1 MEWKFVLL
9 ASHLM
14 DKKLLEELKQ
24 RLITQKASLE
34 KELESFA
41 KEDKNLANNWD
52 ARYPNHENGSMEEE
66 ADEAQE
72 YDNLLSLEH
81 SLELKLKDVNS
92 ALKKISGEQSRT
104 IEKGN
109 YGICE
114 KCGKKMDIKR
124 LNACPEA
131 KICIKC
137 KK

>member
-1 MEWKFVLL
+1 MNN
-9 ASHLM
+9 
-14 DKKLLEELKQ
+14 KLLEELKQ
-24 RLITQKASLE
+24 RLITQKSSLE

-52 ARYPNHENGSMEEE
+52 ARYPSRENGNMEEE

-81 SLELKLKDVNS
+81 SLELKLKNVSS
-92 ALKKISGEQSRT
+92 ALKKF
-104 IEKGN
+104 EKGN

-114 KCGKKMDIKR
+114 KCGKKMDTER

-137 KK
+137 K

>member
-1 MEWKFVLL
+1 MN
-9 ASHLM
+9 
-14 DKKLLEELKQ
+14 KKLFEELKQ
-24 RLITQKASLE
+24 KLETQKASLE

-52 ARYPNHENGSMEEE
+52 ARYPSREGGNLEDE

-81 SLELKLKDVNS
+81 SLELKLQDVNL
-92 ALKKISGEQSRT
+92 ALEK
-104 IEKGN
+104 IEKEN

-114 KCGKKMDIKR
+114 KCGKKMDVKR

-131 KICIKC
+131 KTCIRC
-137 KK
+137 K